1 MYIFIYIYIIMYL
14 CIFMCMKYVYNTRI
28 WDAQSQELV
37 DPVRDDGSGHSLWPR
52 GALRGLALAT
62 AVGSLVLTM
71 AKLMTNVRLEM
82 GWDSGKLEAQEIELI
97 G

>member
-1 MYIFIYIYIIMYL
+1 MYIHVYEV
-14 CIFMCMKYVYNTRI
+14 CVYNTRI

-37 DPVRDDGSGHSLWPR
+37 DPVRDGSGHSLWPR

-82 GWDSGKLEAQEIELI
+82 GWDSGKLAQEIELI